1 MKINF
6 TLLIF
11 IVVLVMA
18 GCQSKPK
25 MNIEEKEQP
34 SVEVDQKTDDKKEQ
48 KVVIDLINQE
58 GIAIGIATLFEGE
71 KGVHIQVDAH
81 HLPAGTHGFHIHE
94 NGICETPSFESA
106 GGHFNPGEKN
116 HGFDDPNGFH
126 NGDMENLEVTMDGT
140 VEQQYINEAV
150 TLEKG
155 KKNSLLGKK
164 GTAIIIH
171 ADPDDYV
178 SQPTGNAGER
188 IACGVINNERE

>member
-34 SVEVDQKTDDKKEQ
+34 SVEVDQKRDDKKEQ

-71 KGVHIQVDAH
+71 KGVHIQVDAY
-81 HLPAGTHGFHIHE
+81 HLPAGSHGFHIHE
-94 NGICETPSFESA
+94 NVICET
-106 GGHFNPGEKN
+106 H
-116 HGFDDPNGFH
+116 
-126 NGDMENLEVTMDGT
+126 
-140 VEQQYINEAV
+140 
-150 TLEKG
+150 
-155 KKNSLLGKK
+155 
-164 GTAIIIH
+164 
-171 ADPDDYV
+171 
-178 SQPTGNAGER
+178 
-188 IACGVINNERE
+188 